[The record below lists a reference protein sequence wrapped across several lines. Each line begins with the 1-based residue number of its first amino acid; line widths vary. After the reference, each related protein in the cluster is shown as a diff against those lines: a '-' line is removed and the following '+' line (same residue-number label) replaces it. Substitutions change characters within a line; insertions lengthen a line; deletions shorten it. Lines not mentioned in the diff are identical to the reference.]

1 MLNIDDDGKIWLQ
14 GSSKP
19 EYGVRVGDL
28 CFVIGQVD
36 TEISSCFVY
45 GENLIVDL
53 DNPDKKYR
61 ILRKFPFNLKNTENI
76 STKEDK
82 YKRSLVNYSTLTDH
96 SGLHMEVKSIRET
109 RQMITLNT
117 DWISE
122 YYVKQIEEL
131 ILSEYVWL
139 ERPTGNPQPVNVK
152 TSKYLKKNH
161 LNDKLINYTIEIEA
175 APEYINTIR

>member
-61 ILRKFPFNLKNTENI
+61 ILRKFPFNLKPQTAGTLFNGFKK
-76 STKEDK
+76 TKHADIK
-82 YKRSLVNYSTLTDH
+82 AITYKDAGVEECAINEEEYTLKD
-96 SGLHMEVKSIRET
+96 SKSIET
-109 RQMITLNT
+109 IKLMKLVG
-117 DWISE
+117 W
-122 YYVKQIEEL
+122 VK
-131 ILSEYVWL
+131 
-139 ERPTGNPQPVNVK
+139 P
-152 TSKYLKKNH
+152 
-161 LNDKLINYTIEIEA
+161 
-175 APEYINTIR
+175 

>member
-14 GSSKP
+14 GSNKP

-61 ILRKFPFNLKNTENI
+61 ILRKFSFNLKPQTAGTLFNGFKK
-76 STKEDK
+76 TKHADIK
-82 YKRSLVNYSTLTDH
+82 AITYKDAGVEECAINEEEYTLKD
-96 SGLHMEVKSIRET
+96 SKSIET
-109 RQMITLNT
+109 IKLMKLVG
-117 DWISE
+117 W
-122 YYVKQIEEL
+122 VK
-131 ILSEYVWL
+131 
-139 ERPTGNPQPVNVK
+139 P
-152 TSKYLKKNH
+152 
-161 LNDKLINYTIEIEA
+161 
-175 APEYINTIR
+175 